1 MIVKD
6 LGLVGFQSSC
16 EAMQVF
22 TAQRDEN
29 TEDELWLLEHN
40 PVFTQGL
47 NGKEEHIFDTKHIPV
62 IKTDRGGQVT
72 YHAPGQLIAYTL
84 FDLKRH
90 KIGVR
95 EMISRLE
102 NTVIKLLAENEI
114 NAQTRADAPGVYIGE
129 QKIASL
135 GLRVKRGACYHGI
148 SLNIDMDLTP
158 FSYINP
164 CGYQGM
170 EMINLKSDEIDTEHS
185 NNPVPFIIVNHHNF
199 KLRKNG
205 KLANIAP
212 TILDI
217 LGIKKLQLMT
227 EKSLITK

>member
-1 MIVKD
+1 MIIKD
-6 LGLVGFQSSC
+6 LGLVGFQSTC
-16 EAMQVF
+16 EAMQAF
-22 TAQRDEN
+22 TTQRDEN

-102 NTVIKLLAENEI
+102 NSVIKLLAENEI
-114 NAQTRADAPGVYIGE
+114 NAQTRADAPGVYVGE
-129 QKIASL
+129 KKIASL

-164 CGYQGM
+164 CGYHGM
-170 EMINLKSDEIDTEHS
+170 EMVNLKSLSCDITMEQAKQQF
-185 NNPVPFIIVNHHNF
+185 V
-199 KLRKNG
+199 
-205 KLANIAP
+205 LALNQQMQ
-212 TILDI
+212 
-217 LGIKKLQLMT
+217 K
-227 EKSLITK
+227 EK

>member
-1 MIVKD
+1 MLIKD
-6 LGLVGFQSSC
+6 LGLVDFESTCKS
-16 EAMQVF
+16 MQEF

-29 TEDELWLLEHN
+29 TKDELWLLEHN
-40 PVFTQGL
+40 PVFSQGL
-47 NGKEEHIFDTKHIPV
+47 NGKDEHIFDTQNIPV
-62 IKTDRGGQVT
+62 IKADRGGQVT

-95 EMISRLE
+95 EMVSNLE
-102 NTVIKLLAENEI
+102 VTVVDMLATLGLD
-114 NAQTRADAPGVYIGE
+114 AQTRSDAPGVYIGE

-148 SLNIDMDLTP
+148 SVNIDMDLTP

-170 EMINLKSDEIDTEHS
+170 EMIDLKRLGCDITMEQAKQQ
-185 NNPVPFIIVNHHNF
+185 FISAF
-199 KLRKNG
+199 KMQMNK
-205 KLANIAP
+205 A
-212 TILDI
+212 D
-217 LGIKKLQLMT
+217 
-227 EKSLITK
+227 